1 MQQSKL
7 VFQGYTWDEYFYV
20 ISNKKGILITYRGS
34 LDNEGAV
41 RLDEI
46 LYVAGAEALGSV
58 YEGAVLKE
66 LRSRI
71 DAKDRLFFSYAE
83 TDFYQQLASVLVSHL
98 HPRYNKEIDNADGPL
113 PVCEGA
119 CALFPERI
127 VSNK

>member
-1 MQQSKL
+1 MQPNKL
-7 VFQGYTWDEYFYV
+7 EFQGYTWDDYFYV

-34 LDNEGAV
+34 LDNEGSV

-46 LYVAGAEALGSV
+46 LYIAGAEALCSV

-71 DAKDRLFFSYAE
+71 DAKDSLFFSYAE
-83 TDFYQQLASVLVSHL
+83 TDNYQQLANILVGLL
-98 HPRYNKEIDNADGPL
+98 HPKYNEESEKADGPL

-119 CALFPERI
+119 CALFPKQI
-127 VSNK
+127 VNNK